1 MLDDNSPMPAPELVA
16 VSAKRILAYMRLHDA
31 VRKAYKPSI
40 NAAGEIDW
48 SKPKTYRESVPVA
61 LAALEVEEALG

>member
-16 VSAKRILAYMRLHDA
+16 VSAKTLRAYRRLYAEVKRAYRPSVDRDGA
-31 VRKAYKPSI
+31 V
-40 NAAGEIDW
+40 DW